1 MVLPIVAAVFIL
13 ASTQPDT
20 TALMAPV
27 NAWVRAFDTHQ
38 AQFPSDAF
46 TDDCTVIDEF
56 SPFAWDPKHA
66 TIRQWY
72 AAVEGLDSPKERAY
86 VLRSGETVVVGSPE
100 NLIVQD
106 NIAYM
111 TFHATWTTV
120 RGDKKRYAQQAVFT
134 VVERKT
140 PVGWRIS
147 ANSWGVLG
155 TRVTAAR

>member
-13 ASTQPDT
+13 GAAQPDT

-27 NAWVRAFDTHQ
+27 NVWVRAFDTHQ

-72 AAVEGLDSPKERAY
+72 AAVEGLDSPKDRAS
-86 VLRSGETVVVGSPE
+86 VLQSRETVVVGSPE
-100 NLIVQD
+100 NVAVRGD
-106 NIAYM
+106 IAYM
-111 TFHATWTTV
+111 TFHSVWTGF
-120 RGDKKRYAQQAVFT
+120 RGSKRFAQQGLFT

-140 PVGWRIS
+140 PAGWRIS
-147 ANSWGVLG
+147 ANSWGILSNQI
-155 TRVTAAR
+155 TAAR